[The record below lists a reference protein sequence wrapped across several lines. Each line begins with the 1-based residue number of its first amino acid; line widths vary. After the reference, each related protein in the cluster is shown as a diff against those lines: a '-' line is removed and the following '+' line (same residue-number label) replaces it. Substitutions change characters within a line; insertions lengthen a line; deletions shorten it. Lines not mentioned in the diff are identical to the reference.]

1 MASKLPLKLRIFAKL
16 AGLDMKFL
24 AGIWSWLDGKK
35 TIAGLIV
42 SAIGG
47 LAVFT
52 PQIAAVFPNAKWA
65 VVAVGVTQFLNGWAH
80 KAYKYKYNEDY
91 VKSPKE

>member
-1 MASKLPLKLRIFAKL
+1 MN
-16 AGLDMKFL
+16 FL
-24 AGIWSWLDGKK
+24 SSIWSWLDGKK
-35 TIAGLIV
+35 TYAGLIV

-52 PQIAAVFPNAKWA
+52 PQVAAAFPNAKWA

-80 KAYKYKYNEDY
+80 KAYKYKYNEEF
-91 VKSPKE
+91 VKNVKG